1 MGWVGRVWLFLL
13 LLFFVF
19 LLAFIFG
26 VAVVAVCLF
35 VCLFVCLCVCLFFL
49 VDFSFQPFLV
59 FLWRYI
65 VTFLKKFSSLLS
77 FLYLHYFVAFEFM
90 FMSCMFILK
99 KKKNPKKNKNVSLAN
114 WRCVK
119 ASFLLRLSDN
129 SNLIFG

>member
-1 MGWVGRVWLFLL
+1 MGWVGRVSLFLL

-35 VCLFVCLCVCLFFL
+35 VCLFFQ
-49 VDFSFQPFLV
+49 VDFSFQPYFSGIFMKIYCNLFKKNLV
-59 FLWRYI
+59 LCRVFCIYITLLHLSLCLW
-65 VTFLKKFSSLLS
+65 VVCLFW
-77 FLYLHYFVAFEFM
+77 
-90 FMSCMFILK
+90 K
-99 KKKNPKKNKNVSLAN
+99 KKQTKKTKKNKNVSLAN